1 VISVRHIGITVYD
14 FDKMLSFYRDL
25 LGFSHAKIA
34 LETGSYIDNFSA
46 LKDVEVTT
54 AKLSNGSDGVMIE
67 LLKYHSH
74 EGNSFSKEIINPG
87 ISHFALTV
95 DDLEEFYKKAVSEG
109 VAFNAPPQHPPDGNA
124 LVTFCRDPEG
134 NLIELVEVL

>member
-1 VISVRHIGITVYD
+1 MISARHIGITVFD
-14 FDKMLSFYRDL
+14 LDKMLSFYRGL

-46 LKDVEVTT
+46 LEDVKVTT

-74 EGNSFSKEIINPG
+74 EGNSFPKEIINHG

-95 DDLEEFYKKAVSEG
+95 DDLEGLYKKAVSEG
-109 VAFNAPPQHPPDGNA
+109 VMFNAPPQRPPGGKA

-134 NLIELVEVL
+134 NLIELVEML

>member
-1 VISVRHIGITVYD
+1 MTKVRHIGITVTNL
-14 FDKMLSFYRDL
+14 DKMLHFYQDL
-25 LGFSHAKIA
+25 LGFSNAKIA
-34 LETGSYIDNFSA
+34 LERGTYIDNFSA

-54 AKLSNGSDGVMIE
+54 AKLSNGSDDIMIE

-74 EGNSFSKEIINPG
+74 EGSSFPREIINSG

-95 DDLEEFYKKAVSEG
+95 DDLEELYKKATSEG
-109 VAFNAPPQHPPDGNA
+109 VVFNSPPQCPPDGKV
-124 LVTFCRDPEG
+124 LVAFCRDPEG